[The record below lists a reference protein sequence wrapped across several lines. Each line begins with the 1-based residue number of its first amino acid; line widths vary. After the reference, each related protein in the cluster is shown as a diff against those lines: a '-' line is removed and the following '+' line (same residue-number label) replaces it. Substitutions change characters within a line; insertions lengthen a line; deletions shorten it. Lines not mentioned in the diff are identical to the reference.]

1 MPFLGY
7 FLRVNFWVIFWK
19 LVFRGIFEKNVEK
32 PRSNVKNEGYFLK
45 VIIWGY
51 LKENIFINVWKTF
64 YKYIFLMLL
73 WELKRIEKI
82 KAVIKKVVNSQ
93 KEKLFAWK
101 PYESN
106 DMVECLLVCRV
117 VLWFAAY
124 GYGYGT
130 LEKYCCY
137 FFMSLNYLKIYLY
150 YIL

>member
-1 MPFLGY
+1 
-7 FLRVNFWVIFWK
+7 
-19 LVFRGIFEKNVEK
+19 
-32 PRSNVKNEGYFLK
+32 
-45 VIIWGY
+45 
-51 LKENIFINVWKTF
+51 
-64 YKYIFLMLL
+64 MLL

-130 LEKYCCY
+130 LEK
-137 FFMSLNYLKIYLY
+137 
-150 YIL
+150 